1 MRLSGVSVLSDDF
14 SVKKSGSKKF
24 GNIKSQKQPQ
34 IMKIDLGLGQS
45 DKKRIGKVKKQ
56 NIEIEE
62 PNRKS
67 SSLEFTSL
75 MDMLSKFGKAFY
87 LFSTYNC

>member
-1 MRLSGVSVLSDDF
+1 
-14 SVKKSGSKKF
+14 
-24 GNIKSQKQPQ
+24 
-34 IMKIDLGLGQS
+34 MKIDLGLAQS

-62 PNRKS
+62 PDRRG

-75 MDMLSKFGKAFY
+75 MDMLAKFGKAFY